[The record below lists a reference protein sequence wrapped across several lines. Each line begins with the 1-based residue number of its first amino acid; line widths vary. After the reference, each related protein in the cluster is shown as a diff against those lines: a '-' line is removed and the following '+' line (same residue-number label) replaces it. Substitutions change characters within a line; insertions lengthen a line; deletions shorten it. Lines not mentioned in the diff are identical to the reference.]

1 MSRKVLSRTHSSI
14 DWKQNWSAVQIH
26 AVWLNGVY
34 APLSVLRSNS
44 IYSKNSSQG
53 EESVMTEC
61 MRGIAAMETVNVP
74 VGELDDSVRPK
85 CVAACDSFISVWRDD
100 ERFKAPSSQ

>member
-1 MSRKVLSRTHSSI
+1 
-14 DWKQNWSAVQIH
+14 
-26 AVWLNGVY
+26 
-34 APLSVLRSNS
+34 
-44 IYSKNSSQG
+44 
-53 EESVMTEC
+53 MTEC